1 MTHIE
6 TLIMNQV
13 RKSLESLEE
22 QGVGFIDEEFSTK
35 GEIHYNIDN
44 ATYMGKVVEDK

>member
-13 RKSLESLEE
+13 RKALESLEE

-44 ATYMGKVVEDK
+44 AIYMVKVVEDK